1 MENKPQSV
9 FDRLEAQEE
18 KLDVLSEKFEGVSL
32 NDLYA
37 LAKRTWNY
45 GDYVTA
51 QKYYNHISLLNPLD
65 WKAPLYASI
74 CNFKGYKDVF
84 LHAKHPKQA
93 QKVFVSTLEY
103 IMDLS
108 IELSQ
113 KEKEMEKCII
123 IIEEA
128 IDSFV
133 DLYFKNQRVF
143 DDSVPTYISSLI
155 DCILHIY
162 INTEKINLTCVN
174 DFRRYLADSCI
185 LLMIKT
191 KSISNNITNE
201 VYDKL
206 YDSSSKRQKI
216 NYDDFRLDNQK
227 YKTEKLSN
235 MSLEEADEI
244 KLKGK
249 KYFFFSDKVVAR
261 RLFLKNLIFG
271 VLLIISSISG
281 IIISLIEKWYF
292 IYTLVFSLFI
302 GVILIIK
309 AVSQKDKVNCFSF
322 LSNERIKVRR
332 TSNGNIIEEEKINI
346 LRFISILGIYIVT
359 IGGIFLCFHDAS
371 IEIIIS
377 MLINILIYD
386 ISIFSILLS
395 NQRLVGY
402 YQYFYKGK
410 YYSLSD

>member
-1 MENKPQSV
+1 
-9 FDRLEAQEE
+9 
-18 KLDVLSEKFEGVSL
+18 
-32 NDLYA
+32 
-37 LAKRTWNY
+37 
-45 GDYVTA
+45 
-51 QKYYNHISLLNPLD
+51 
-65 WKAPLYASI
+65 
-74 CNFKGYKDVF
+74 
-84 LHAKHPKQA
+84 
-93 QKVFVSTLEY
+93 
-103 IMDLS
+103 
-108 IELSQ
+108 
-113 KEKEMEKCII
+113 MEKCII

-191 KSISNNITNE
+191 KRISNNITNE

-216 NYDDFRLDNQK
+216 NYDDFRLGNQK
-227 YKTEKLSN
+227 YKTEKLSD
-235 MSLEEADEI
+235 MSFEEADEI

-292 IYTLVFSLFI
+292 IYTLVFSLLI

-359 IGGIFLCFHDAS
+359 IGGIFLCFIDAS